1 MCRKFQLLDLRLR
14 TLGFEKNQLV
24 NAEGFLF
31 LIAADGTLSLDSE
44 GGYVI
49 EIVHNLRDELELGVD
64 VPELALQLFHLLF
77 STVDLFVYAAQFQ
90 RMEVEGTNLLLQ
102 FLDIPVF
109 GVDDHFNGG
118 ASRLAVDGR

>member
-64 VPELALQLFHLLF
+64 DVIKE
-77 STVDLFVYAAQFQ
+77 
-90 RMEVEGTNLLLQ
+90 
-102 FLDIPVF
+102 
-109 GVDDHFNGG
+109 
-118 ASRLAVDGR
+118 